1 MVFDKERL
9 KKLLDER
16 EVKDR
21 QSLRDLLRGLTKE
34 VIDTQYE
41 RAFPWS
47 PRAGDHD
54 SPSG

>member
-21 QSLRDLLRGLTKE
+21 QSLRDLLRDLTKE

-41 RAFPWS
+41 RAFP
-47 PRAGDHD
+47 
-54 SPSG
+54 